1 MTDYAEENISAEQP
15 SPCKDPRIQ
24 SQDGNQER
32 APHLEEA
39 AGQGSQAAD
48 PCPLLS
54 KPQGFP
60 KKARLRS
67 SFEFRSVYNRGR
79 RFDGHLMTAFVFPN
93 DLNSH
98 RLGITASRKLARSAV
113 KRNRAKRLLREAFR
127 SSGVDLTELR
137 HGYDWVLNAKRG
149 LLQVKARDPHKE
161 FCEIVARVKRDE
173 RESA

>member
-1 MTDYAEENISAEQP
+1 MTDYAEENLSAEQP
-15 SPCKDPRIQ
+15 SPCKDPRVQ
-24 SQDGNQER
+24 GPHGQQER
-32 APHLEEA
+32 APSLEEA
-39 AGQGSQAAD
+39 AGQRPQAAN
-48 PCPLLS
+48 PCPLLK

-67 SFEFRSVYNRGR
+67 SSEFRSVYNGGR
-79 RFDGHLMTAFVFPN
+79 RFDGHLMTAFVFRN
-93 DLNSH
+93 SFDSH

-127 SSGVDLTELR
+127 SSGVHLTELQ
-137 HGYDWVLNAKRG
+137 HSYDWVLNAKRG
-149 LLQVKARDPHKE
+149 LLAVKARDPHKE